1 MTPALQSKC
10 LSERWILFMPHCWE
24 AWSVQLLYVILGA
37 ALLDVLLPFVNAHVT
52 IIWYLTLEA
61 DV

>member
-1 MTPALQSKC
+1 
-10 LSERWILFMPHCWE
+10 MPHCWE